1 MTRKIFFTLLPFWII
16 QFFITLIFT
25 FGRHY
30 GELATYLT
38 ENHES
43 LAMFFSVI
51 IMPSMVGIILGISKV
66 KISTVA
72 WSGASISL
80 GTFMAYFANTF
91 QVTPISLFLEQPL
104 AASSYFL
111 MAVASLSTLMLPLQI
126 IPQVMFSILSTG
138 LTQIV
143 IIKFNQKKRPMG

>member
-16 QFFITLIFT
+16 QFLITHLFT

-38 ENHES
+38 ENYES
-43 LAMFFSVI
+43 LAMCFSVI
-51 IMPSMVGIILGISKV
+51 IMPLMVGIILGISKV

-80 GTFMAYFANTF
+80 GTFMAYFAMEF
-91 QVTPISLFLEQPL
+91 PIRAISLFLKDPIT
-104 AASSYFL
+104 AFSHFL
-111 MAVASLSTLMLPLQI
+111 MSMFAMHFFLYVPILLQA
-126 IPQVMFSILSTG
+126 MFSVFSAI

-143 IIKFNQKKRPMG
+143 IIKFNQKKRPKG